1 MKKTFIAVCFAALLA
16 SCGTTSKM
24 TSVQALAGEW
34 NITEINNKALDAS
47 KSDNVPF
54 IGFDTNKNL
63 VYGSTG
69 CNRLTGAL
77 KADAKAKTIDFG
89 VLGSTRMMCA
99 DMDTEQKV
107 LEAMATVKTYK
118 LEGKAVIKLCKE
130 DGPAAM
136 TLKRK

>member
-16 SCGTTSKM
+16 SCGSTGKM
-24 TSVQALAGEW
+24 TSVQALAGGW
-34 NITEINNKALDAS
+34 NITEINNKAL
-47 KSDNVPF
+47 
-54 IGFDTNKNL
+54 G
-63 VYGSTG
+63 
-69 CNRLTGAL
+69 LTGAL

-118 LEGKAVIKLCKE
+118 LEGKDVIKLCKE
-130 DGPAAM
+130 DGTAAM